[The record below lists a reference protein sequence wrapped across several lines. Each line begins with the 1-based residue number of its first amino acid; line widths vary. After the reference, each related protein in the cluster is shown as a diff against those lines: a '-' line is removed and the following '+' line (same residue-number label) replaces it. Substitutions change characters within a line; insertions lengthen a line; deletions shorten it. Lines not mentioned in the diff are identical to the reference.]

1 MRHWL
6 QTRFSSVDV
15 FRHEIEEVRPDD
27 ITRQARQ
34 RCVFC
39 KETGCSNFSN
49 ISWQLFWPRRY
60 YDVVWIV
67 TDHKRMVSTMVCGP
81 FKGPQTVAA
90 YIHIPS
96 QIVSKPQT
104 LNPLDGV

>member
-1 MRHWL
+1 MCVLQGDWL
-6 QTRFSSVDV
+6 LKFFQY
-15 FRHEIEEVRPDD
+15 IMA
-27 ITRQARQ
+27 IILA
-34 RCVFC
+34 
-39 KETGCSNFSN
+39 
-49 ISWQLFWPRRY
+49 RRY

-90 YIHIPS
+90 YIHISS